1 MRSHFPT
8 AQIKRPAG
16 GPGSCVPVGRNL
28 TNLFR
33 YGIRFYTELEAEAGR
48 PPAGSIKGRSQLPR
62 AGLALAYL
70 ETADFETIEGA
81 RVEVDTA
88 RTLFPAIVSPKNAY
102 DPDGAR
108 MRYWSFGGSG

>member
-48 PPAGSIKGRSQLPR
+48 PPAGSIKLSIATSEARPR
-62 AGLALAYL
+62 LSG
-70 ETADFETIEGA
+70 
-81 RVEVDTA
+81 
-88 RTLFPAIVSPKNAY
+88 
-102 DPDGAR
+102 DG
-108 MRYWSFGGSG
+108 